1 MTDVSFQLTR
11 IFPITYTEAYVYL
24 RIALVAILGLN
35 LLVAF
40 AFGE

>member
-1 MTDVSFQLTR
+1 MTDVSFQLTQ
-11 IFPITYTEAYVYL
+11 FLPITYSQAYLYMRL
-24 RIALVAILGLN
+24 ALVAILGLN